1 MPAST
6 AMVECSARAQPGL
19 LELLAW
25 FSPAMPTGAFS
36 YSHGLEWAVEV
47 ALVQDAAGLH
57 GYVEAALRQ
66 GSGRVDALFLCAA
79 YGASIAGEFEGR
91 SLEAVITYA
100 AAMHGTRELALESA
114 MQGRALLTTLRQAW
128 PAPELDQLDALCR
141 RLEVEP
147 RHACV
152 AGVAAAARGVPLR
165 AATLAFL
172 HAFAANLIS
181 AGIRLIPL
189 GQTDGQRITAALAP
203 AILTV
208 ADQALSGSLDD
219 LGTASPLVDWCSIR
233 HETQYTRLFRS

>member
-1 MPAST
+1 MRASGSPAPDRSRPASSSLPT
-6 AMVECSARAQPGL
+6 PWIACGSRAN
-19 LELLAW
+19 
-25 FSPAMPTGAFS
+25 
-36 YSHGLEWAVEV
+36 V
-47 ALVQDAAGLH
+47 
-57 GYVEAALRQ
+57 
-66 GSGRVDALFLCAA
+66 
-79 YGASIAGEFEGR
+79 
-91 SLEAVITYA
+91 
-100 AAMHGTRELALESA
+100 
-114 MQGRALLTTLRQAW
+114 
-128 PAPELDQLDALCR
+128 LCR
-141 RLEVEP
+141 RLEVDP
-147 RHACV
+147 PHACV
-152 AGVAAAARGVPLR
+152 AGAAAVAHGVPLR